1 MLEVSDYGKIYGFQN
16 ELLKLYLDRPQ
27 DELFKQSILRLLDQH
42 LGYKKAILGFL
53 GNINERTLS
62 PNISSNGVDM
72 RFAQEF
78 LRYMSA
84 PDSPFKLDRD
94 LWILSRMQEYRRHR
108 LYRELLKPNG
118 LSDCLI
124 LFIRLPGKS
133 AYVVYLTVFLED
145 RTFDERDLK
154 IMDLIS
160 EPISIAEDN
169 YLKIWNLQNTMKLL
183 QTCTNFFPLGIMIV
197 ENLDNV
203 TYANDLAKEY
213 LKELGYPD
221 PRFYSAFYLNELYK
235 HFQYDVLNFGQSK
248 SVRIN
253 RFLFSIQTISN
264 PGKALANMDH
274 LLDGEQTKFYPRS
287 RNGINYREMT
297 TCVYIVSDKNYKANM
312 NISRTTMD
320 KLGFTNRERQVVEG
334 IVSGLSNQEICD
346 KMFISINTVKIH
358 ISNAFRKAGV
368 RSRTELLDKLYTLEK
383 DS

>member
-1 MLEVSDYGKIYGFQN
+1 MLVEKDFRQIYAFQN
-16 ELLKLYLDRPQ
+16 ELLKLYLDRPS
-27 DELFKQSILRLLDQH
+27 DELFKFSILRLLGQH
-42 LGYKKAILGFL
+42 FNFNKAILGFL

-62 PNISSNGVDM
+62 PNISTNGVDM
-72 RFAQEF
+72 TFAQEF
-78 LRYMSA
+78 LKAMQA
-84 PDSPFKLDRD
+84 VDSPYKLDKD
-94 LWILSRMQEYRRHR
+94 LWILSRTTEYKRTR
-108 LYRELLKPNG
+108 LYRSILKPHG

-124 LFIRLPGKS
+124 LFIHLPDKRG
-133 AYVVYLTVFLED
+133 YVVYLTLFLEEG
-145 RTFDERDLK
+145 TFSDGDLE
-154 IMDLIS
+154 LIGMLP

-183 QTCTNFFPLGIMIV
+183 QSCTNFFPLGIMIV

-248 SVRIN
+248 NVRIN
-253 RFLFSIQTISN
+253 RFLFTIQTISN

-274 LLDGEQTKFYPRS
+274 MLDGEQASFYPRS
-287 RNGINYREMT
+287 KSGINYREMT

-312 NISRTTMD
+312 NISKSTMD

>member
-1 MLEVSDYGKIYGFQN
+1 MLAETEYKRIYAFQN
-16 ELLKLYLDRPQ
+16 ELLRLYLNRPQ
-27 DELFKQSILRLLDQH
+27 DELFKQSILRLLEQN

-62 PNISSNGVDM
+62 PNISTNGVDM

-78 LRYMSA
+78 LRYMTA
-84 PDSPFKLDRD
+84 QDSPFKHDKD
-94 LWILSRMQEYRRHR
+94 LWILSKMPEYKR
-108 LYRELLKPNG
+108 LRVFRSLLKPNG
-118 LSDCLI
+118 LTDCLI

-133 AYVVYLTVFLED
+133 AYVVYLTVFLEEGS
-145 RTFDERDLK
+145 FSERDLEL
-154 IMDLIS
+154 IGLIS

-183 QTCTNFFPLGIMIV
+183 QSCTNFFPLGIMIV

-248 SVRIN
+248 AIRIN
-253 RFLFSIQTISN
+253 RFLFNIQTISN
-264 PGKALANMDH
+264 PGKALANIDH
-274 LLDGEQTKFYPRS
+274 ILDEDQTRFYPRAS
-287 RNGINYREMT
+287 SGINYREMT
-297 TCVYIVSDKNYKANM
+297 TVVYIVSDKNYKANM
-312 NISRTTMD
+312 NISKATMD